1 MYFNMT
7 RNLFLF
13 VFFFNSL
20 ILFSQKKRVNIDS
33 IIKSDNYTVFKNIS
47 YGPDKKNTLDLWIAN
62 SKLKSPFVI
71 YIHGGGFGA
80 GSKNAAYSKNNF
92 KRIKRLLENK
102 ISFATIDY
110 TFKNNEDFL
119 FSSFNDAKRALQFL
133 KFNSEKYNLQKDRVA
148 LMGASA
154 GATSSLWIG
163 LQDDMSDKN
172 SSDPVLREST
182 KVSCIVGMAA
192 AHSLN
197 LKRWKDM
204 ANVDG
209 AYLKSIFKKYLG
221 KMDVEKWVQKSFDDD
236 YISEVDFF
244 EKMDADDPPIFIV
257 NYGKNRKP
265 KNIADF
271 HHNPLHAKVLK
282 QRADSLNIKNVVY
295 APGIGIIDKSRQGV
309 VEFIIE
315 NLN

>member
-1 MYFNMT
+1 MI
-7 RNLFLF
+7 RNLILIVFSLSCFL
-13 VFFFNSL
+13 VFP
-20 ILFSQKKRVNIDS
+20 QRKRINIDS
-33 IIKSDNYTVFKNIS
+33 VIKADNYNVYKNIS
-47 YGPDKKNTLDLWIAN
+47 YGPDRKNTLDLWIAD
-62 SKLKSPFVI
+62 SKSNSPFVI

-92 KRIKRLLENK
+92 KRVKKLLKNN

-110 TFKNNEDFL
+110 SFKNNEDFL
-119 FSSFNDAKRALQFL
+119 FSSLNDAKRALQFL
-133 KFNSEKYNLQKDRVA
+133 RFNSEKYNLLKNKVA
-148 LMGASA
+148 LMGSSA

-172 SSDPVLREST
+172 SPDPILREST

-197 LKRWKDM
+197 LNRWKNM
-204 ANVDG
+204 ADVDE

-221 KMDVEKWVQKSFDDD
+221 KMDAEKWMQRSFDEN

-244 EKMDADDPPIFIV
+244 EKMDANDPPIFIF
-257 NYGKNRKP
+257 NPGKNRKP

-282 QRADSLNIKNVVY
+282 QKADSLKLKNVVY
-295 APGIGIIDKSRQGV
+295 APRIGIIDKSGQGV
-309 VEFIIE
+309 VDFIIE

>member
-1 MYFNMT
+1 MI
-7 RNLFLF
+7 RNLILIVFSLSCFL
-13 VFFFNSL
+13 VFP
-20 ILFSQKKRVNIDS
+20 QRKRINIDS
-33 IIKSDNYTVFKNIS
+33 VIKADNYNVYKNIS
-47 YGPDKKNTLDLWIAN
+47 YGPDTKNTLDLWIAD
-62 SKLKSPFVI
+62 SKSNSPFVI

-92 KRIKRLLENK
+92 KRVKKLLKNN

-110 TFKNNEDFL
+110 SFKNNEDFL
-119 FSSFNDAKRALQFL
+119 FSSLNDAKRALQFL
-133 KFNSEKYNLQKDRVA
+133 RFHSEKYNLLKDKVA
-148 LMGASA
+148 LMGSSA

-172 SSDPVLREST
+172 SPDPILREST

-197 LKRWKDM
+197 LNRWKNM
-204 ANVDG
+204 ADVDE

-221 KMDVEKWVQKSFDDD
+221 KMDAEKWIQRSFDEN

-244 EKMDADDPPIFIV
+244 EKMDANDPPIFIF
-257 NYGKNRKP
+257 NPGKNKKP

-282 QRADSLNIKNVVY
+282 QKADSLKLKNVVY
-295 APGIGIIDKSRQGV
+295 APRIGIIDKSGQGV
-309 VEFIIE
+309 VDFIIE

>member
-1 MYFNMT
+1 MI
-7 RNLFLF
+7 RNLILIVFSLSCFL
-13 VFFFNSL
+13 VFP
-20 ILFSQKKRVNIDS
+20 QRKRVNIDS
-33 IIKSDNYTVFKNIS
+33 VIKADNYNVYKNIS
-47 YGPDKKNTLDLWIAN
+47 YGPDRKNTLDLWIAD
-62 SKLKSPFVI
+62 SKSNSPFVI

-92 KRIKRLLENK
+92 KRVKKLLKNN

-110 TFKNNEDFL
+110 SFKNNEDFL
-119 FSSFNDAKRALQFL
+119 FSSLNDAKRALQFL
-133 KFNSEKYNLQKDRVA
+133 RFNSEKYNLLKDKVA
-148 LMGASA
+148 LMGSSA

-172 SSDPVLREST
+172 SPDPILREST

-197 LKRWKDM
+197 LNRWKNM
-204 ANVDG
+204 ADVDE

-221 KMDVEKWVQKSFDDD
+221 KMDAEKWMQRSFDEN

-244 EKMDADDPPIFIV
+244 EKMDANDPPIFIF
-257 NYGKNRKP
+257 NPAKNRKP

-282 QRADSLNIKNVVY
+282 QKADSLKLKNVVY
-295 APGIGIIDKSRQGV
+295 APRIGIIDKSGQGV
-309 VEFIIE
+309 VDFIIE

>member
-1 MYFNMT
+1 MI
-7 RNLFLF
+7 RNLILI
-13 VFFFNSL
+13 VFSL
-20 ILFSQKKRVNIDS
+20 SCLLVFPQRKRVNIDS
-33 IIKSDNYTVFKNIS
+33 VIKADNYNVYKNIS
-47 YGPDKKNTLDLWIAN
+47 YGPDRKNTLDLWIAD
-62 SKLKSPFVI
+62 SKSNSPFVI

-92 KRIKRLLENK
+92 KRVKKLLKNN

-110 TFKNNEDFL
+110 SFKNNEDFL
-119 FSSFNDAKRALQFL
+119 FSSLNDAKRALQFL
-133 KFNSEKYNLQKDRVA
+133 RFNSEKYNLLKDKVA
-148 LMGASA
+148 LMGSSA

-163 LQDDMSDKN
+163 LQDDMSNKN
-172 SSDPVLREST
+172 SPDPILREST

-197 LKRWKDM
+197 LNRWKNM
-204 ANVDG
+204 ADVDE

-221 KMDVEKWVQKSFDDD
+221 KMDAEKWMQRSFDEN

-244 EKMDADDPPIFIV
+244 EKMDANDPPIFIF
-257 NYGKNRKP
+257 NPGKNRKP

-282 QRADSLNIKNVVY
+282 QKADSLKLKNVVY
-295 APGIGIIDKSRQGV
+295 APRIGIIDKSGQGV
-309 VEFIIE
+309 VDFIIE

>member
-1 MYFNMT
+1 MI
-7 RNLFLF
+7 RNLILIVFSLSCFL
-13 VFFFNSL
+13 VFP
-20 ILFSQKKRVNIDS
+20 QRKRINIDS
-33 IIKSDNYTVFKNIS
+33 VIKADNYNVYKNIS
-47 YGPDKKNTLDLWIAN
+47 YGPDRKNTLDLWIAD
-62 SKLKSPFVI
+62 SKSNSPFVI

-92 KRIKRLLENK
+92 KRVKKLLKNN

-110 TFKNNEDFL
+110 SFKNNEDFL
-119 FSSFNDAKRALQFL
+119 FSSLNDAKRALQFL
-133 KFNSEKYNLQKDRVA
+133 RFNSEKYNLLKDKVA
-148 LMGASA
+148 LMGSSA

-172 SSDPVLREST
+172 SPDPILREST

-197 LKRWKDM
+197 LNRWKNM
-204 ANVDG
+204 ADVDEV
-209 AYLKSIFKKYLG
+209 YLKSIFKKYLG
-221 KMDVEKWVQKSFDDD
+221 KMDAEKWMQRSFDEN

-244 EKMDADDPPIFIV
+244 EKMDANDPPIFIF
-257 NYGKNRKP
+257 NPGKNRKP

-282 QRADSLNIKNVVY
+282 QKADSLKLKNVVY
-295 APGIGIIDKSRQGV
+295 APRIGIIDKSGQGV
-309 VEFIIE
+309 VDFIIE

>member
-1 MYFNMT
+1 MI
-7 RNLFLF
+7 RI
-13 VFFFNSL
+13 L
-20 ILFSQKKRVNIDS
+20 ILIVFSLSCFLVFPQRKRINIDS
-33 IIKSDNYTVFKNIS
+33 VIKADNYNVYKNIS
-47 YGPDKKNTLDLWIAN
+47 YGPDRKNTLDLWIAD
-62 SKLKSPFVI
+62 SKSNSPFVI

-92 KRIKRLLENK
+92 KRVKKLLKNN

-110 TFKNNEDFL
+110 SFKNNEDFL
-119 FSSFNDAKRALQFL
+119 FSSLNDAKRALQFL
-133 KFNSEKYNLQKDRVA
+133 RFNSEKYNLLKDKVA
-148 LMGASA
+148 LMGSSA

-172 SSDPVLREST
+172 SPDPILREST

-197 LKRWKDM
+197 LNRWKNM
-204 ANVDG
+204 ADVDEV
-209 AYLKSIFKKYLG
+209 YLKSIFKKYLG
-221 KMDVEKWVQKSFDDD
+221 KMDAEKWIQRSFDEN

-244 EKMDADDPPIFIV
+244 EKMDANDPPIFIF
-257 NYGKNRKP
+257 NPGKNRKP

-282 QRADSLNIKNVVY
+282 QKADSLKLKNVVY
-295 APGIGIIDKSRQGV
+295 APRIGIIDKSGQGV
-309 VEFIIE
+309 VDFIIE

>member
-1 MYFNMT
+1 MI
-7 RNLFLF
+7 RNLILIVFSLSCFL
-13 VFFFNSL
+13 VFP
-20 ILFSQKKRVNIDS
+20 QRKRINIDS
-33 IIKSDNYTVFKNIS
+33 VIKADNYNVYKNIS
-47 YGPDKKNTLDLWIAN
+47 YGPDRKNTLDLWIAD
-62 SKLKSPFVI
+62 SKSNSPFVI

-92 KRIKRLLENK
+92 KRVKKLLKNN

-110 TFKNNEDFL
+110 SFKNNEDFL
-119 FSSFNDAKRALQFL
+119 FSSLNDAKRALQFL
-133 KFNSEKYNLQKDRVA
+133 RFHSEKYNLLKDKVA
-148 LMGASA
+148 LMGSSA

-172 SSDPVLREST
+172 SPDPILREST

-197 LKRWKDM
+197 LNRWKNM
-204 ANVDG
+204 ADVDEV
-209 AYLKSIFKKYLG
+209 YLKSIFKKYLG
-221 KMDVEKWVQKSFDDD
+221 KMDAEKWIQRSFDEN

-244 EKMDADDPPIFIV
+244 EKMDANDPPIFIF
-257 NYGKNRKP
+257 NPGKNKKP

-282 QRADSLNIKNVVY
+282 QKADSLKLKNVVY
-295 APGIGIIDKSRQGV
+295 APRIGIIDKSGQGV
-309 VEFIIE
+309 VDFIIE

>member
-1 MYFNMT
+1 MI
-7 RNLFLF
+7 RNLILIVFSLSSFL
-13 VFFFNSL
+13 VFP
-20 ILFSQKKRVNIDS
+20 QRKRINIDS
-33 IIKSDNYTVFKNIS
+33 VIKADNYNVYKNIS
-47 YGPDKKNTLDLWIAN
+47 YGPDRKNTLDLWIAD
-62 SKLKSPFVI
+62 SKSNSPFVI

-92 KRIKRLLENK
+92 KRVKKLLKNN

-110 TFKNNEDFL
+110 SFKNNEDFL
-119 FSSFNDAKRALQFL
+119 FSSLNDAKRALQFL
-133 KFNSEKYNLQKDRVA
+133 RFNSEKYNLLKDRVA
-148 LMGASA
+148 LMGSSA

-163 LQDDMSDKN
+163 LQDDMSNKN
-172 SSDPVLREST
+172 SPDPILREST

-197 LKRWKDM
+197 LNRWKNM
-204 ANVDG
+204 ADVDE

-221 KMDVEKWVQKSFDDD
+221 KMDAEKWMQRSFDEN

-244 EKMDADDPPIFIV
+244 EKMDANDPPIFIF
-257 NYGKNRKP
+257 NPGKNRKP

-282 QRADSLNIKNVVY
+282 QKADSLRLKNVVY
-295 APGIGIIDKSRQGV
+295 APRIGIIDKSGQGV
-309 VEFIIE
+309 VDFIIE

>member
-1 MYFNMT
+1 MI
-7 RNLFLF
+7 RNLILI
-13 VFFFNSL
+13 VFSL
-20 ILFSQKKRVNIDS
+20 SCLLVFPQRKRVNIDS
-33 IIKSDNYTVFKNIS
+33 VIKADNYNVYKNIS
-47 YGPDKKNTLDLWIAN
+47 YGPDTKNTLDLWIAD
-62 SKLKSPFVI
+62 SKSKSPFVI

-92 KRIKRLLENK
+92 KRVKKLLKNN

-110 TFKNNEDFL
+110 SFKNNEDFL
-119 FSSFNDAKRALQFL
+119 FSSLNDAKRALQFL
-133 KFNSEKYNLQKDRVA
+133 RFNSEKYNLSKDKVA
-148 LMGASA
+148 LMGSSA

-172 SSDPVLREST
+172 SPDPILREST

-197 LKRWKDM
+197 LNRWKNM
-204 ANVDG
+204 ADVDE

-221 KMDVEKWVQKSFDDD
+221 KMDAEKWMQRSFDEN

-244 EKMDADDPPIFIV
+244 EKMDANDPPIFIF
-257 NYGKNRKP
+257 NPGKNRKP

-282 QRADSLNIKNVVY
+282 QKADSLKLKNVVY
-295 APGIGIIDKSRQGV
+295 APRIGIIDKSGQGV
-309 VEFIIE
+309 VDFIIE

>member
-1 MYFNMT
+1 MI
-7 RNLFLF
+7 RNLILIVFSLSSFL
-13 VFFFNSL
+13 VFP
-20 ILFSQKKRVNIDS
+20 QRKRINIDS
-33 IIKSDNYTVFKNIS
+33 VIKADNYNVYKNIS
-47 YGPDKKNTLDLWIAN
+47 YGPDTKNTLDLWIAD
-62 SKLKSPFVI
+62 SKSNSPFVI

-92 KRIKRLLENK
+92 KRVKKLLKNN

-110 TFKNNEDFL
+110 SFKNNEDFL
-119 FSSFNDAKRALQFL
+119 FSSLNDAKRALQFL
-133 KFNSEKYNLQKDRVA
+133 RFNSEKYNLLKDKVA
-148 LMGASA
+148 LMGSSA

-163 LQDDMSDKN
+163 LQDDMSNKN
-172 SSDPVLREST
+172 SPDPILREST

-197 LKRWKDM
+197 LNRWKNM
-204 ANVDG
+204 ADVDE

-221 KMDVEKWVQKSFDDD
+221 KMDAEKWMQRSFDEN

-244 EKMDADDPPIFIV
+244 EKMDANDPPIFIF
-257 NYGKNRKP
+257 NPGKNRKP

-282 QRADSLNIKNVVY
+282 QKADSLKLKNVVY
-295 APGIGIIDKSRQGV
+295 APRIGIIDKSGQGV
-309 VEFIIE
+309 VDFIIE

>member
-1 MYFNMT
+1 MI
-7 RNLFLF
+7 RNLILI
-13 VFFFNSL
+13 VFSL
-20 ILFSQKKRVNIDS
+20 SCLLVFPQRKRVNIDS
-33 IIKSDNYTVFKNIS
+33 VIKADNYNVYKNIS
-47 YGPDKKNTLDLWIAN
+47 YGPDRKNTLDLWIAD
-62 SKLKSPFVI
+62 SKSNSPFVI

-92 KRIKRLLENK
+92 KRVKKLLKNN

-110 TFKNNEDFL
+110 SFKNNEDFL
-119 FSSFNDAKRALQFL
+119 FSSLNDAKRALQFL
-133 KFNSEKYNLQKDRVA
+133 RFNSEKYNLLKDKVA
-148 LMGASA
+148 LMGSSA

-163 LQDDMSDKN
+163 LQDDMSNKN
-172 SSDPVLREST
+172 SPDPILREST

-197 LKRWKDM
+197 LNRWKNM
-204 ANVDG
+204 ADVDE

-221 KMDVEKWVQKSFDDD
+221 KMDAEKWMQRSFDEN

-244 EKMDADDPPIFIV
+244 EKMDANDPPIFIF
-257 NYGKNRKP
+257 NPGKNRKP

-282 QRADSLNIKNVVY
+282 QKADSLRLKNVVY
-295 APGIGIIDKSRQGV
+295 APRIGIIDKSGQGV
-309 VEFIIE
+309 VDFIIE

>member
-1 MYFNMT
+1 MI
-7 RNLFLF
+7 RNLILIVFSLSCFL
-13 VFFFNSL
+13 VFP
-20 ILFSQKKRVNIDS
+20 QRKQVNIDS
-33 IIKSDNYTVFKNIS
+33 VIKADNYNVYKNIS
-47 YGPDKKNTLDLWIAN
+47 YGPDKKNTLDLWIAD
-62 SKLKSPFVI
+62 SKSNSPFVI

-92 KRIKRLLENK
+92 KRVKKLLKNN

-110 TFKNNEDFL
+110 SFKNNEDFL
-119 FSSFNDAKRALQFL
+119 FSSLNDAKRALQFL
-133 KFNSEKYNLQKDRVA
+133 RFNSEKYNLLKDKVA
-148 LMGASA
+148 LMGSSA

-172 SSDPVLREST
+172 SPDPILREST

-197 LKRWKDM
+197 LNRWKNM
-204 ANVDG
+204 ADVDE

-221 KMDVEKWVQKSFDDD
+221 KMDAEKWMQRSFDEN
-236 YISEVDFF
+236 YISEFDFF
-244 EKMDADDPPIFIV
+244 EKMDANDPPIFIF
-257 NYGKNRKP
+257 NPGKNRKP

-282 QRADSLNIKNVVY
+282 QKADSLKLKNVVY
-295 APGIGIIDKSRQGV
+295 APRIGIIDKSGQGV
-309 VEFIIE
+309 VDFIIE

>member
-1 MYFNMT
+1 MI
-7 RNLFLF
+7 RNLILIVFSLSCFL
-13 VFFFNSL
+13 VFP
-20 ILFSQKKRVNIDS
+20 QRKRVNIDS
-33 IIKSDNYTVFKNIS
+33 VIKADNYNVYKNIS
-47 YGPDKKNTLDLWIAN
+47 YGPDRKNTLDLWIAD
-62 SKLKSPFVI
+62 SKSNSPFVI

-92 KRIKRLLENK
+92 KRVKKLLKNN

-110 TFKNNEDFL
+110 SFKNNEDFL
-119 FSSFNDAKRALQFL
+119 FSSLNDAKRALQFL
-133 KFNSEKYNLQKDRVA
+133 RFNSEKYNLLKDKVA
-148 LMGASA
+148 LMGSSA

-172 SSDPVLREST
+172 SPDPILREST

-197 LKRWKDM
+197 LNRWKNM
-204 ANVDG
+204 ADVDE

-221 KMDVEKWVQKSFDDD
+221 KMDAEKWMQRSFDEN
-236 YISEVDFF
+236 YISEFDFF
-244 EKMDADDPPIFIV
+244 EKMDANDPPIFIF
-257 NYGKNRKP
+257 NPGKNRKP

-282 QRADSLNIKNVVY
+282 QKADSLKLKNVVY
-295 APGIGIIDKSRQGV
+295 APRIGIIDKSGQGV
-309 VEFIIE
+309 VDFIIE

>member
-1 MYFNMT
+1 MI
-7 RNLFLF
+7 RNLILIVFSLSCFL
-13 VFFFNSL
+13 VFP
-20 ILFSQKKRVNIDS
+20 QRKRINIDS
-33 IIKSDNYTVFKNIS
+33 VIKADNYNVYKNIS
-47 YGPDKKNTLDLWIAN
+47 YGPDTKNTLDLWIAD
-62 SKLKSPFVI
+62 SKSNSPFVI

-92 KRIKRLLENK
+92 KRVKKLLKNN

-110 TFKNNEDFL
+110 SFKNNEDFL
-119 FSSFNDAKRALQFL
+119 FSSLNDAKRALQFL
-133 KFNSEKYNLQKDRVA
+133 RFNSEKYNLLKDRVA
-148 LMGASA
+148 LMGSSA

-163 LQDDMSDKN
+163 FQDDMSDKN
-172 SSDPVLREST
+172 SPDPILREST

-197 LKRWKDM
+197 LNRWKNM
-204 ANVDG
+204 ADVDE

-221 KMDVEKWVQKSFDDD
+221 KMDAEKWMQRSFDEN

-244 EKMDADDPPIFIV
+244 EKMDANDPPIFIF
-257 NYGKNRKP
+257 NPGKNRKP

-282 QRADSLNIKNVVY
+282 QKADSLKLKNVVY
-295 APGIGIIDKSRQGV
+295 APRIGIIDKSGQGV
-309 VEFIIE
+309 VDFIIE

>member
-1 MYFNMT
+1 MI
-7 RNLFLF
+7 RNLILIVFSLSCFL
-13 VFFFNSL
+13 VVP
-20 ILFSQKKRVNIDS
+20 QRKRINIDS
-33 IIKSDNYTVFKNIS
+33 VIKADNYNVYKNIS
-47 YGPDKKNTLDLWIAN
+47 YGPDRKNTLDLWIAD
-62 SKLKSPFVI
+62 SKSNSPFVI

-92 KRIKRLLENK
+92 KRVKKLLKNN

-110 TFKNNEDFL
+110 SFKNNEDFL
-119 FSSFNDAKRALQFL
+119 FSSLNDAKRALQFL
-133 KFNSEKYNLQKDRVA
+133 RFNSEKYNLLKDKVA
-148 LMGASA
+148 LMGSSA

-172 SSDPVLREST
+172 SPDPILREST

-197 LKRWKDM
+197 LNRWKNM
-204 ANVDG
+204 ANVDE

-221 KMDVEKWVQKSFDDD
+221 KMDAEKWMQRSFDEN

-244 EKMDADDPPIFIV
+244 EKMDANDPPIFIF
-257 NYGKNRKP
+257 NPGKNRKP

-282 QRADSLNIKNVVY
+282 QKADSLKLKNVVY
-295 APGIGIIDKSRQGV
+295 APRIGIIDKSGQGSR
-309 VEFIIE
+309 FYY
-315 NLN
+315 

>member
-1 MYFNMT
+1 MI
-7 RNLFLF
+7 RNLILIVFSLSCFL
-13 VFFFNSL
+13 VFP
-20 ILFSQKKRVNIDS
+20 QRKRVNIDS
-33 IIKSDNYTVFKNIS
+33 VIKADNYNVYKNIS
-47 YGPDKKNTLDLWIAN
+47 YGPDRKNTLDLWIAD
-62 SKLKSPFVI
+62 SKSNSPFVI

-92 KRIKRLLENK
+92 KRVKKLLKNN

-110 TFKNNEDFL
+110 SFKNNEDFL
-119 FSSFNDAKRALQFL
+119 FSSLNDAKRALQFL
-133 KFNSEKYNLQKDRVA
+133 RFNSEKYNLLKDKVA
-148 LMGASA
+148 LMGSSA

-172 SSDPVLREST
+172 SPDPILREST

-197 LKRWKDM
+197 LNRWKNM
-204 ANVDG
+204 ADVDE

-221 KMDVEKWVQKSFDDD
+221 KMDAEKWIQRSFDEN

-244 EKMDADDPPIFIV
+244 EKMDANDPPIFIF
-257 NYGKNRKP
+257 NPGKNKKP

-282 QRADSLNIKNVVY
+282 QKADSLKLKNVVY
-295 APGIGIIDKSRQGV
+295 APRIGIIDKSGQGV
-309 VEFIIE
+309 VDFIIE

>member
-1 MYFNMT
+1 MI
-7 RNLFLF
+7 RNLILIVFSLSCFL
-13 VFFFNSL
+13 VFP
-20 ILFSQKKRVNIDS
+20 QRKRINIDS
-33 IIKSDNYTVFKNIS
+33 VIKADNYNVYKNIS
-47 YGPDKKNTLDLWIAN
+47 YGPDTKNTLDLWIAD
-62 SKLKSPFVI
+62 SKSNSPFVI

-92 KRIKRLLENK
+92 KRVKKLLKNN

-110 TFKNNEDFL
+110 SFKNNEDFL
-119 FSSFNDAKRALQFL
+119 FSSLNDAKRALQFL
-133 KFNSEKYNLQKDRVA
+133 RFHSEKYNLLKDKVA
-148 LMGASA
+148 LMGSSA

-172 SSDPVLREST
+172 SPDPILREST

-197 LKRWKDM
+197 LNRWKNM
-204 ANVDG
+204 ADVDEV
-209 AYLKSIFKKYLG
+209 YLKSIFKKYLG
-221 KMDVEKWVQKSFDDD
+221 KMDAEKWMQRSFDEN

-244 EKMDADDPPIFIV
+244 EKMDANDPPIFIF
-257 NYGKNRKP
+257 NPGKNRKP

-282 QRADSLNIKNVVY
+282 QKADSLKLKNVVY
-295 APGIGIIDKSRQGV
+295 APRIGIIDKSGQGV
-309 VEFIIE
+309 VDFIIE

>member
-1 MYFNMT
+1 MI
-7 RNLFLF
+7 RNLILIVFSLSCFL
-13 VFFFNSL
+13 VFP
-20 ILFSQKKRVNIDS
+20 QRKRVNIDS
-33 IIKSDNYTVFKNIS
+33 VIKADNYNVYKNIS
-47 YGPDKKNTLDLWIAN
+47 YGPDRKNTLDLWIAD
-62 SKLKSPFVI
+62 SKSNSPFVI

-92 KRIKRLLENK
+92 KRVKKLLKNN

-110 TFKNNEDFL
+110 SFKNNEDFL
-119 FSSFNDAKRALQFL
+119 FSSLNDAKRALQFL
-133 KFNSEKYNLQKDRVA
+133 RFNGEKYNLLKDRVA
-148 LMGASA
+148 LMGSSA

-163 LQDDMSDKN
+163 FQDDMSDKN
-172 SSDPVLREST
+172 SPDPILREST

-197 LKRWKDM
+197 LNRWKNM
-204 ANVDG
+204 ADVDE

-221 KMDVEKWVQKSFDDD
+221 KMDAEKWMQRSFDEN

-244 EKMDADDPPIFIV
+244 EKMDANDPPIFIF
-257 NYGKNRKP
+257 NPGKNRKP

-282 QRADSLNIKNVVY
+282 QKADSLKLKNVVY
-295 APGIGIIDKSRQGV
+295 APRIGIIDKSGQGV
-309 VEFIIE
+309 VDFIIE

>member
-1 MYFNMT
+1 MI
-7 RNLFLF
+7 RNLILI
-13 VFFFNSL
+13 VFSL
-20 ILFSQKKRVNIDS
+20 SCLLVFPQRKRVNIDS
-33 IIKSDNYTVFKNIS
+33 VIKADNYNVYKNIS
-47 YGPDKKNTLDLWIAN
+47 YGPDTKNTLDLWIAD
-62 SKLKSPFVI
+62 SKSNSPFVI

-92 KRIKRLLENK
+92 KRVKKLLKNN

-110 TFKNNEDFL
+110 SFKNNEDFL
-119 FSSFNDAKRALQFL
+119 FSSLNDAKRALQFL
-133 KFNSEKYNLQKDRVA
+133 RFNSEKYNLLKDKVA
-148 LMGASA
+148 LMGSSA

-172 SSDPVLREST
+172 SPDPILREST

-197 LKRWKDM
+197 LNRWKNM
-204 ANVDG
+204 ADVDE

-221 KMDVEKWVQKSFDDD
+221 KMDAEKWMQRSFDEN

-244 EKMDADDPPIFIV
+244 EKMDANDPPIFIF
-257 NYGKNRKP
+257 NPGKNRKP

-282 QRADSLNIKNVVY
+282 QKADSLKLKNVVY
-295 APGIGIIDKSRQGV
+295 APRIGIIDKSGQGV
-309 VEFIIE
+309 VDFIIE

>member
-1 MYFNMT
+1 MI
-7 RNLFLF
+7 RNLILIVFSLSCFL
-13 VFFFNSL
+13 VFP
-20 ILFSQKKRVNIDS
+20 QRKQVNIDS
-33 IIKSDNYTVFKNIS
+33 VIKADNYNVYKNIS
-47 YGPDKKNTLDLWIAN
+47 YGPDRKNTLDLWIAD
-62 SKLKSPFVI
+62 SKSNSPFVI

-92 KRIKRLLENK
+92 KRVKKLLKNN

-110 TFKNNEDFL
+110 SFKNNEDFL
-119 FSSFNDAKRALQFL
+119 FSSLNDAKRALQFL
-133 KFNSEKYNLQKDRVA
+133 RFNSEKYNLLKDKVA
-148 LMGASA
+148 LMGSSA

-172 SSDPVLREST
+172 SPDPILREST

-197 LKRWKDM
+197 LNRWKNM
-204 ANVDG
+204 ADVDE

-221 KMDVEKWVQKSFDDD
+221 KMDAEKWMQRSFDEN
-236 YISEVDFF
+236 YISEFDFF
-244 EKMDADDPPIFIV
+244 EKMDANDPPIFIF
-257 NYGKNRKP
+257 NPGKNRKP

-282 QRADSLNIKNVVY
+282 QKADSLKLKNVVY
-295 APGIGIIDKSRQGV
+295 APRIGIIDKSGQGV
-309 VEFIIE
+309 VDFIIE

>member
-1 MYFNMT
+1 MI
-7 RNLFLF
+7 RI
-13 VFFFNSL
+13 L
-20 ILFSQKKRVNIDS
+20 ILIVFSLSCFLVFPQRKRINIDS
-33 IIKSDNYTVFKNIS
+33 VIKADNYNVYKNIS
-47 YGPDKKNTLDLWIAN
+47 YGPDRKNTLDLWIAD
-62 SKLKSPFVI
+62 SKSNSPFVI

-92 KRIKRLLENK
+92 KRVKKLLKNN

-110 TFKNNEDFL
+110 SFKNNEDFL
-119 FSSFNDAKRALQFL
+119 FSSLNDAKRALQFL
-133 KFNSEKYNLQKDRVA
+133 RFHSEKYNLLKDKVA
-148 LMGASA
+148 LMGSSA

-172 SSDPVLREST
+172 SPDPILREST

-197 LKRWKDM
+197 LNRWKNM
-204 ANVDG
+204 ADVDE

-221 KMDVEKWVQKSFDDD
+221 KMDAEKWIQRSFDEN

-244 EKMDADDPPIFIV
+244 EKMDANDPPIFIF
-257 NYGKNRKP
+257 NPGKNRKP

-282 QRADSLNIKNVVY
+282 QKADSLKLKNVVY
-295 APGIGIIDKSRQGV
+295 APRIGIIDKSGQGV
-309 VEFIIE
+309 VDFIIE

>member
-1 MYFNMT
+1 MI
-7 RNLFLF
+7 RNLILIVFSLSCFL
-13 VFFFNSL
+13 VFP
-20 ILFSQKKRVNIDS
+20 QRKRVNIDS
-33 IIKSDNYTVFKNIS
+33 VIKADNYNVYKNIS
-47 YGPDKKNTLDLWIAN
+47 YGPDRKNTLDLWIAD
-62 SKLKSPFVI
+62 SKSNSPFVI

-92 KRIKRLLENK
+92 KRVKKLLKNN

-110 TFKNNEDFL
+110 SFKNNEDFL
-119 FSSFNDAKRALQFL
+119 FSSLNDAKRALQFL
-133 KFNSEKYNLQKDRVA
+133 RFNSEKYNLLKDKVA
-148 LMGASA
+148 LMGSSA

-172 SSDPVLREST
+172 SPDPILREST

-197 LKRWKDM
+197 LNRWKNM
-204 ANVDG
+204 ADVDE

-221 KMDVEKWVQKSFDDD
+221 KMDAEKWIQRSFDEN

-244 EKMDADDPPIFIV
+244 EKMDANDPPIFIF
-257 NYGKNRKP
+257 NPGKNRKP

-282 QRADSLNIKNVVY
+282 QKADSLKLKNVVY
-295 APGIGIIDKSRQGV
+295 APRIGIIDKSGQGV
-309 VEFIIE
+309 VDFIIE

>member
-1 MYFNMT
+1 MI
-7 RNLFLF
+7 RNLILIVFSLSCFL
-13 VFFFNSL
+13 VFP
-20 ILFSQKKRVNIDS
+20 QRKRVNIDS
-33 IIKSDNYTVFKNIS
+33 VIKADNYNVHKNIS
-47 YGPDKKNTLDLWIAN
+47 YGPDKKNTLDLWIAD
-62 SKLKSPFVI
+62 SKSNSPFVI

-80 GSKNAAYSKNNF
+80 GSKNAADSKNNF
-92 KRIKRLLENK
+92 KRVKKLLKNN

-110 TFKNNEDFL
+110 SFKNNEDFL
-119 FSSFNDAKRALQFL
+119 FSSLNDAKRALQFL
-133 KFNSEKYNLQKDRVA
+133 RFNSEKYNLLKDKVA
-148 LMGASA
+148 LMGSSA

-172 SSDPVLREST
+172 SPDPILREST

-197 LKRWKDM
+197 LNRWKNM
-204 ANVDG
+204 ADVDE

-221 KMDVEKWVQKSFDDD
+221 KMDAEKWMQRSFDEN

-244 EKMDADDPPIFIV
+244 EKMDANDPPIFIF
-257 NYGKNRKP
+257 NPGKNRKP

-282 QRADSLNIKNVVY
+282 QKADSLKLKNVVY
-295 APGIGIIDKSRQGV
+295 APRIGIIDKSGQGV
-309 VEFIIE
+309 VDFIIE

>member
-1 MYFNMT
+1 MI
-7 RNLFLF
+7 RNLILI
-13 VFFFNSL
+13 VFSL
-20 ILFSQKKRVNIDS
+20 SCLLVFPQRKRVNIDS
-33 IIKSDNYTVFKNIS
+33 VIKADNYNVYKNIS
-47 YGPDKKNTLDLWIAN
+47 YGPDRKNTLDLWIAD
-62 SKLKSPFVI
+62 SKSKSPFVI

-92 KRIKRLLENK
+92 KRVKKLLKNN

-110 TFKNNEDFL
+110 SFKNNEDFL
-119 FSSFNDAKRALQFL
+119 FSSLNDAKRALQFL
-133 KFNSEKYNLQKDRVA
+133 RFNSEKYNLLKDKVA
-148 LMGASA
+148 LMGSSA

-163 LQDDMSDKN
+163 LQDDMSNKN
-172 SSDPVLREST
+172 SPDPILREST

-197 LKRWKDM
+197 LNRWKNM
-204 ANVDG
+204 ADVDE

-221 KMDVEKWVQKSFDDD
+221 KMDAEKWMQRSFDEN

-244 EKMDADDPPIFIV
+244 EKMDANDPPIFIF
-257 NYGKNRKP
+257 NPGKNRKP

-282 QRADSLNIKNVVY
+282 QKADSLRLKNVVY
-295 APGIGIIDKSRQGV
+295 APRIGIIDKSGQGV
-309 VEFIIE
+309 VDFIIE

>member
-1 MYFNMT
+1 MI
-7 RNLFLF
+7 RNLILI
-13 VFFFNSL
+13 VFSL
-20 ILFSQKKRVNIDS
+20 SCLLVFPQRKRVNIDS
-33 IIKSDNYTVFKNIS
+33 VIKADNYNVYKNIS
-47 YGPDKKNTLDLWIAN
+47 YGPDRKNTLDLWIAD
-62 SKLKSPFVI
+62 SKSKSPFVI

-92 KRIKRLLENK
+92 KRVKKLLKNN

-110 TFKNNEDFL
+110 SFKNNEDFL
-119 FSSFNDAKRALQFL
+119 FSSLNDAKRALQFL
-133 KFNSEKYNLQKDRVA
+133 RFNSEKYNLLKDKVA
-148 LMGASA
+148 LMGSSA

-163 LQDDMSDKN
+163 LQDDMSNKN
-172 SSDPVLREST
+172 SPDPILREST

-197 LKRWKDM
+197 LNRWKNM
-204 ANVDG
+204 ADVDE

-221 KMDVEKWVQKSFDDD
+221 KMDAEKWMQRSFDEN

-244 EKMDADDPPIFIV
+244 EKMDANDPPIFIF
-257 NYGKNRKP
+257 NPGKNRKP

-282 QRADSLNIKNVVY
+282 QKADSLKLKNVVY
-295 APGIGIIDKSRQGV
+295 APRIGIIDKSGQGV
-309 VEFIIE
+309 VDFIIE

>member
-1 MYFNMT
+1 MI
-7 RNLFLF
+7 RNLILIVFSLSCFL
-13 VFFFNSL
+13 VFP
-20 ILFSQKKRVNIDS
+20 QRKRINIDS
-33 IIKSDNYTVFKNIS
+33 VIKADNYNVYKNIS
-47 YGPDKKNTLDLWIAN
+47 YGPDRKNTLDLWIAD
-62 SKLKSPFVI
+62 SKSNSPFVI

-92 KRIKRLLENK
+92 KRVKKLLKNN

-110 TFKNNEDFL
+110 SFKNNEDFL
-119 FSSFNDAKRALQFL
+119 FSSLNDAKRALQFL
-133 KFNSEKYNLQKDRVA
+133 RFNSEKYNLLKDKVA
-148 LMGASA
+148 LMGSSA

-172 SSDPVLREST
+172 SPDPILREST

-197 LKRWKDM
+197 LNRWKNM
-204 ANVDG
+204 ADVDEV
-209 AYLKSIFKKYLG
+209 YLKSIFKKYLG
-221 KMDVEKWVQKSFDDD
+221 KMDAEKWMQRSFDEN

-244 EKMDADDPPIFIV
+244 EKMDANDPPIFIF
-257 NYGKNRKP
+257 NPGKNRKP

-282 QRADSLNIKNVVY
+282 ERADSLKIKNVVY
-295 APGIGIIDKSRQGV
+295 APRIGIIDKSGQGV
-309 VEFIIE
+309 VDFIIE
-315 NLN
+315 TLN

>member
-1 MYFNMT
+1 MI
-7 RNLFLF
+7 RNLILIVFSLSCFL
-13 VFFFNSL
+13 VFP
-20 ILFSQKKRVNIDS
+20 QRKQVNIDS
-33 IIKSDNYTVFKNIS
+33 VIKADNYNVYKNIS
-47 YGPDKKNTLDLWIAN
+47 YGPDRKNTLDLWIAD
-62 SKLKSPFVI
+62 SKSNSPFVI

-92 KRIKRLLENK
+92 KRVKKLLKNN

-110 TFKNNEDFL
+110 SFKNNEDFL
-119 FSSFNDAKRALQFL
+119 FSSLNDAKRALQFL
-133 KFNSEKYNLQKDRVA
+133 RFNSEKYNLLKDKVA
-148 LMGASA
+148 LMGSSA

-172 SSDPVLREST
+172 SPDPILREST

-197 LKRWKDM
+197 LNRWKNM
-204 ANVDG
+204 ADVDE

-221 KMDVEKWVQKSFDDD
+221 KMDAEKWMQRSFDEN

-244 EKMDADDPPIFIV
+244 EKMDANDPPIFIF
-257 NYGKNRKP
+257 NPGKNRKP

-282 QRADSLNIKNVVY
+282 QKADSLKLKNVVY
-295 APGIGIIDKSRQGV
+295 APRIGIIDKSGQGV
-309 VEFIIE
+309 VDFIIE

>member
-1 MYFNMT
+1 MI
-7 RNLFLF
+7 RNLILIVFSLSCFL
-13 VFFFNSL
+13 VFP
-20 ILFSQKKRVNIDS
+20 QRKRVNIDS
-33 IIKSDNYTVFKNIS
+33 VIKADNYNVYKNIS
-47 YGPDKKNTLDLWIAN
+47 YGPDRKNTLDLWIAD
-62 SKLKSPFVI
+62 SKSNSPFVI

-92 KRIKRLLENK
+92 KRVKKLLKNN

-110 TFKNNEDFL
+110 SFKNNEDFL
-119 FSSFNDAKRALQFL
+119 FSSLNDAKRALQFL
-133 KFNSEKYNLQKDRVA
+133 RFHSEKYNLLKDKVA
-148 LMGASA
+148 LMGSSA

-172 SSDPVLREST
+172 SPDPILREST

-197 LKRWKDM
+197 LNRWKNM
-204 ANVDG
+204 ADVDEV
-209 AYLKSIFKKYLG
+209 YLKSIFKKYLG
-221 KMDVEKWVQKSFDDD
+221 KMDAEKWMQRSFDEN

-244 EKMDADDPPIFIV
+244 EKMDANDPPIFIF
-257 NYGKNRKP
+257 NPGKNRKP

-282 QRADSLNIKNVVY
+282 ERADSLKIKNVVY
-295 APGIGIIDKSRQGV
+295 APRIGIIDKSGQGV
-309 VEFIIE
+309 VDFIIE

>member
-1 MYFNMT
+1 MI
-7 RNLFLF
+7 RNLILI
-13 VFFFNSL
+13 VFSL
-20 ILFSQKKRVNIDS
+20 SCLLVFPQRKRVNIDS
-33 IIKSDNYTVFKNIS
+33 VIKADNYNVYKNIS
-47 YGPDKKNTLDLWIAN
+47 YGPDRKNTLDLWIAD
-62 SKLKSPFVI
+62 SKSKSPFVI

-92 KRIKRLLENK
+92 KRVKKLLKNN

-110 TFKNNEDFL
+110 SFKNNEDFL
-119 FSSFNDAKRALQFL
+119 FSSLNDAKRALQFL
-133 KFNSEKYNLQKDRVA
+133 RFNSEKYNLLKDKVA
-148 LMGASA
+148 LMGSSA

-172 SSDPVLREST
+172 SPDPILREST

-197 LKRWKDM
+197 LNRWKNM
-204 ANVDG
+204 ADVDE

-221 KMDVEKWVQKSFDDD
+221 KMDAEKWMQRSFDEN

-244 EKMDADDPPIFIV
+244 EKMDANDPPIFIF
-257 NYGKNRKP
+257 NPGKNRKP

-282 QRADSLNIKNVVY
+282 QKADSLKLKNVVY
-295 APGIGIIDKSRQGV
+295 APRIGIIDKSGQGV
-309 VEFIIE
+309 VDFIIE